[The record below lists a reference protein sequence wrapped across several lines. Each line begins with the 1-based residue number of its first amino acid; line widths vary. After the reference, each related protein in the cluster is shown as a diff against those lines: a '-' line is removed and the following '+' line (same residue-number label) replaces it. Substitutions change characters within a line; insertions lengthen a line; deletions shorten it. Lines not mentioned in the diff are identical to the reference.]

1 MRISIKTIP
10 HIMQRYDTVGDWEQ
24 ISSTDLLS
32 IQVSDLGNWR
42 YEAAVAIHELVEAL
56 GCRDKGITSE
66 QVDAFD
72 NAYDGDGEPGHDPK
86 APYHQQHEFATMIE
100 RQIIDMFGLDWEQ
113 YDAAVSALSWSDK
126 K

>member
-72 NAYDGDGEPGHDPK
+72 NAYDGDGEPGDDPR
-86 APYHQQHEFATMIE
+86 APYHEQHEFATMIE

>member
-1 MRISIKTIP
+1 MVILIKTIP
-10 HIMQRYDTVGDWEQ
+10 HDEQRYDTVGDWEDREILY
-24 ISSTDLLS
+24 IS
-32 IQVSDLGNWR
+32 VSRLGNWR

-72 NAYDGDGEPGHDPK
+72 NAYDGDGEPGHDPQ
-86 APYHQQHEFATMIE
+86 APYHKQHEFATMIE